1 MSTQQDTMNSS
12 SLAITSSVL
21 LPHNANESTVLKRRR
36 VKLQTLPGA
45 WIEDN
50 SMEEDDQD
58 KENMQQQF
66 VKIVS
71 ATPPRLP
78 NQIITTSAAASDE
91 DIEFLK
97 QTIASLRKEK
107 EKLEETNDIVKKSI
121 QIVARKR
128 MIAQTNSHLK
138 KAQKQQTSDAAS
150 AITDEE
156 EEEDIYIV
164 VPSDFMPTQ
173 EEMKAA
179 GLDGWEW
186 ISAY

>member
-1 MSTQQDTMNSS
+1 MSTQQDNMNYA
-12 SLAITSSVL
+12 SLAIASSVL
-21 LPHNANESTVLKRRR
+21 FPHNANESAVLKRRK

-50 SMEEDDQD
+50 IMEDDEQD
-58 KENMQQQF
+58 KENMQF
-66 VKIVS
+66 VKIVP

-78 NQIITTSAAASDE
+78 NQIITTSASASDQ

-138 KAQKQQTSDAAS
+138 KTQKQQTISETAS
-150 AITDEE
+150 AATD

-164 VPSDFMPTQ
+164 VPNDFMPTQ